1 MILTFDVETS
11 IKNKGNPYTK
21 SNKLISY
28 SVKIED
34 GKTQFKYFNDPTF
47 LRELKYLIPKAK
59 LIVGFNLKFDLAW
72 ESRVGVKPMPGV
84 RIFDCQI
91 AEFVL
96 SGQKN
101 PYPSLDGCLEK
112 YGLGQKDD
120 KIKEYWDAGI
130 DTEYIP
136 VDELEFYNNKD
147 VDLTYL
153 LYLKQQEVMT
163 EKQKRL
169 CTIMCLDL
177 LVLQEMEENG
187 VKFDV
192 ELCKTKAEDTAA
204 ELALITAELYEFC
217 PTPYIN
223 LDSGQ
228 HLSCLLFGGK
238 FEIDFITPEEAVYK
252 SGPKKGTTYTKNRHE
267 EHIFECPRMFE
278 PLPKSETKLKKK
290 ITTDDGT
297 VEEVVIYTTNEDTL
311 KQLKKPTKKHKR
323 LIELLLKRA
332 ELAKLMDTYYKALP
346 TLLEEMEWGE
356 YIHGQYNQVV
366 ARTGRLSSSKPNMQ
380 NFSGEVDQLL
390 ISRYE

>member
-1 MILTFDVETS
+1 MRLTFDIEAP
-11 IKNKGNPYTK
+11 IKNKANPYTA
-21 SNKLISY
+21 SNFLVSY
-28 SVKIED
+28 SYKIED
-34 GKTQFKYFNDPTF
+34 GKTSFKYYTDPTF

-59 LIVGFNLKFDLAW
+59 LIIGFAMKIDLAW
-72 ESRVGVKPMPGV
+72 ASRCGVKPSNGV
-84 RIFDCQI
+84 RIWDAQI
-91 AEFVL
+91 AEFII
-96 SGQKN
+96 SGQKMA
-101 PYPSLDGCLEK
+101 YPSLDACLAK

-130 DTEYIP
+130 STEFIP
-136 VDELEFYNNKD
+136 VDELEHYGNKD

-238 FEIDFITPEEAVYK
+238 FDIDYVTQEETVYK
-252 SGPKKGTTYTKNRHE
+252 SGPKKGQVYLRNKHDVVVYD
-267 EHIFECPRMFE
+267 CPRLFE

-290 ITTDDGT
+290 LSTSEGEEEIT
-297 VEEVVIYTTNEDTL
+297 IYTTNEDTL
-311 KQLKKPTKKHKR
+311 KQLKKPTKRHKR

-356 YIHGQYNQVV
+356 YIHSTFNQVV
-366 ARTGRLSSSKPNMQ
+366 ARTGRLSSSKPNAQ

-390 ISRYE
+390 ISRYS